1 MKLTGR
7 KSTDFQFESSHY
19 QLEDGEKVPLRIYH
33 PKITGRTPAVILYP
47 GASPTGEK
55 HEIVNQ
61 VAIGLSKI
69 GFRVFLPRLPSLMK
83 IMLGPDSVEHIIKS
97 FEQIYSRNDILNK
110 QIVAI
115 GFSFGGSLLIK
126 ACTDKRINGLPVV
139 VLSYG
144 SYYDLRE
151 TFWFAISGEYNDG
164 LQQMRMKP
172 HEWGKVVF
180 FYNYLNQI
188 PIEFDREKMK
198 SYFYSLIQ
206 EDDSA
211 AEYIYMSMNEEDK
224 KFIDLIYKDEKNEIF
239 RLAKDVFEQ
248 IDEESVSA
256 YSPRYFLDNINFPV
270 YLIHGA
276 NDNMIPYTETEAF
289 GKTLEERQKEVY
301 KIISHLYTHSEVAG
315 QSMMKFVKNLLG
327 LGKFMHR
334 VIKKGLKG

>member
-1 MKLTGR
+1 MKFTGR
-7 KSTDFQFESSHY
+7 ESSEFQFESSHY
-19 QLEDGEKVPLRIYH
+19 ELEDGEKVPLRIYH

-55 HEIVNQ
+55 HEIVNL

-69 GFRVFLPRLPSLMK
+69 GFRVFLPRLPNLMK

-97 FEQIYSRNDILNK
+97 FEQIYSREDILKK

-126 ACTDKRINGLPVV
+126 ACTDKRINGLPAV

-144 SYYDLRE
+144 SYFDIRNSLRFVL
-151 TFWFAISGEYNDG
+151 TGKYHNGAQD
-164 LQQMRMKP
+164 MRIEP

-180 FYNYLNQI
+180 FYNYLDHVQGQ
-188 PIEFDREKMK
+188 FDKKKVK
-198 SYFYSLIQ
+198 SYLYSLVQ
-206 EDDSA
+206 ENDSETKAIYSSLNKDD
-211 AEYIYMSMNEEDK
+211 K
-224 KFIDLIYKDEKNEIF
+224 WFVDLIHKDENNE
-239 RLAKDVFEQ
+239 LLKLVEGAFET
-248 IDEESVSA
+248 IDEEPA
-256 YSPRYFLDNINFPV
+256 QLLSPRYFIDDINFPV

-289 GKTLEERQKEVY
+289 SKTLEEKQKVVY
-301 KIISHLYTHSEVAG
+301 TIISHLYTHSGVVG
-315 QSMMKFVKNLLG
+315 QSLMKFVKNLWG

-334 VIKKGLKG
+334 VIKKGLIG